1 MNWSY
6 VLENNAQQFPDK
18 DAIIFGDRRLT
29 YKQMEAR
36 VNALAKGLQQLGLKK
51 GDVVAVLL
59 LNCSEYF
66 EITFAV
72 NKLGGIWLPMNFRLA
87 GAEVSYILNH
97 SEAKMLISEKEFE
110 PIIRG
115 IQNDIT
121 GVQKFI
127 AVGPEIPSGWESYDR
142 LVEANKGAKVD
153 HAMVELD
160 DLHRLMYTSG
170 TTAHPK
176 GVMIT

>member
-72 NKLGGIWLPMNFRLA
+72 NKLG
-87 GAEVSYILNH
+87 E
-97 SEAKMLISEKEFE
+97 
-110 PIIRG
+110 
-115 IQNDIT
+115 
-121 GVQKFI
+121 
-127 AVGPEIPSGWESYDR
+127 SGY
-142 LVEANKGAKVD
+142 
-153 HAMVELD
+153 
-160 DLHRLMYTSG
+160 
-170 TTAHPK
+170 P
-176 GVMIT
+176 